1 MTEEYNRVF
10 IYPNPTRDNTVKALP
25 EIFDHLL
32 GSGFKIFMEDIY
44 KGVFAK
50 EYPVVSFLPLD
61 EAIGQSLFI
70 LVVGG
75 DGTILHIAPD
85 ALRLDKPIVG
95 INLGTMGFLSEL
107 DMSNLDLIEK
117 IPKKQYLPD
126 SRIMI
131 DVTVVDGDGKA
142 VFHALGLNDAVVMK
156 GDIAKIAKMSVSV
169 NDSKVM
175 SFAGDGV
182 VVCTP
187 TGSTAYSLS
196 AGGPIIEPTSSCI
209 VVTPVCPHSL
219 GIKSFVVSSDREI
232 KVTVPAQENTIK
244 LSVDGF
250 QNFDLGDGQSVVIKQ
265 AEKSL
270 TLMRLTGIGFYQR
283 INQKLSIE
291 RF

>member
-1 MTEEYNRVF
+1 MTKQNNSVF
-10 IYPNPTRDNTVKALP
+10 IYPNPTRENTIKALP
-25 EIFDHLL
+25 EIFDRLL
-32 GSGFKIFMEDIY
+32 GSGFNISMENRY
-44 KGVFAK
+44 KEAFSG
-50 EYPVVSFLPLD
+50 EYPIISFLPFD
-61 EAIGQSLFI
+61 DAIAKSDFI

-95 INLGTMGFLSEL
+95 INLGSMGFLSEL
-107 DMSNLDLIEK
+107 DLSNIDLIEK
-117 IPKKQYLPD
+117 IPQNKYQPD
-126 SRIMI
+126 RRIMI
-131 DVTVVDGDGKA
+131 DVTVVDAERKP
-142 VFHALGLNDAVVMK
+142 VFHAVGLNDAVVMK
-156 GDIAKIAKMSVSV
+156 GDIAKIAKMAVSV
-169 NDSKVM
+169 NGSRVM
-175 SFAGDGV
+175 GFAGDGV

-232 KVTVPAQENTIK
+232 EVTVPAQDNIIK

-250 QNFDLGDGQSVVIKQ
+250 QNHDLADGESIIIKQ

-270 TLMRLTGIGFYQR
+270 TLIRLTGIGFYQR
-283 INQKLSIE
+283 INQKLSNE

>member
-1 MTEEYNRVF
+1 MPAQNNRVF

-32 GSGFKIFMEDIY
+32 GSGFKISMEDRY
-44 KGVFAK
+44 KDIFAA

-61 EAIGQSLFI
+61 SAIEQSDFI

-85 ALRLDKPIVG
+85 ASRLDKPVVG

-107 DMSNLDLIEK
+107 DMSDLDLLEN
-117 IPKKQYLPD
+117 IPKKKYQPD

-131 DVTVVDGDGKA
+131 DVTVVDARGKA
-142 VFHALGLNDAVVMK
+142 VFHGVGLNDAVVMK

-169 NDSKVM
+169 NGSKVM

-182 VVCTP
+182 VACTP

-196 AGGPIIEPTSSCI
+196 AGGPIIEPTSSCL

-232 KVTVPAQENTIK
+232 KVTVPTQENTIK

-250 QNFDLGDGQSVVIKQ
+250 QNHDLNEGESIIIKQ
-265 AEKSL
+265 AEKKL